1 MVKLVGVEYVEW
13 TKESGVQWL
22 AGSGVQVGDWSKLG
36 WSGLKCSRV
45 EYNYLELSGVA
56 YSITEEGNH
65 SLCDKTIDI
74 SQVSFH
80 F

>member
-45 EYNYLELSGVA
+45 
-56 YSITEEGNH
+56 
-65 SLCDKTIDI
+65 K
-74 SQVSFH
+74 
-80 F
+80 